1 MNVQLLEAPTN
12 ELEQKIYEAV
22 HNVEDPEIGISV
34 AELGLIYKIKAENG
48 KAKIEMTYTS
58 MACPAGP
65 QIKQEIQDNALRVEG
80 IDSVEVEVVWNPK
93 WDPRLMAS
101 EEAKMDLGIFDY

>member
-1 MNVQLLEAPTN
+1 MPLLEEPKTDI
-12 ELEQKIYEAV
+12 EKKIYEEISR
-22 HNVEDPEIGISV
+22 VEDPEIGISV
-34 AELGLIYKIKAENG
+34 AELGLIYRIQVEEG

-65 QIKQEIQDNALRVEG
+65 QMKKEIQDNALRVDGVNEA
-80 IDSVEVEVVWNPK
+80 EVEVVWTPK
-93 WDPRLMAS
+93 WDPRVMAS